1 MCRNQ
6 RTTVD
11 KILQSHR
18 PVSIQSKKGEINLGD
33 DRTVLDVKEG
43 CGTVGQGWWNS
54 SHLHGQRAT
63 PKRTSFGNKARE
75 IWRKDGI
82 RLDIQRRLL
91 VLMNMFS
98 LTRGQSLAAFNIHL
112 IYWPIFN
119 VRRELVGRGENQ
131 YFPVLNRSQLSIY
144 PSSPLITAR
153 KKCPPES
160 IFR

>member
-98 LTRGQSLAAFNIHL
+98 LTRGQSLAAHIGYRANHTFS
-112 IYWPIFN
+112 
-119 VRRELVGRGENQ
+119 
-131 YFPVLNRSQLSIY
+131 RSVSRTNCNCCWTNKYSRLGHKQKC
-144 PSSPLITAR
+144 
-153 KKCPPES
+153 KKQNKQK
-160 IFR
+160 F